1 MTVSSS
7 SVNNTHHSY
16 PVPVIAKHFAKNRF
30 FFQSQTTDVSW
41 KAEVQRRVSLSV
53 KTNR

>member
-1 MTVSSS
+1 MTVSLF

-16 PVPVIAKHFAKNRF
+16 PVPVIGKHFAKNQF
-30 FFQSQTTDVSW
+30 YFQSQTTDVSW
-41 KAEVQRRVSLSV
+41 KAEVQRRVSLLV

>member
-7 SVNNTHHSY
+7 SVINTHPSY
-16 PVPVIAKHFAKNRF
+16 FVPVICQNFAKSQF

-41 KAEVQRRVSLSV
+41 KAEVQRRVSLLV